1 MFRRA
6 PNVDDR
12 PRYQHPCPLPRED
25 DPVQSPEATE
35 LIEQRLSEENPGF
48 VSIVVMVETV
58 WVLDRA
64 YGLADHAIAAAI
76 ERALRVDVLVVESE
90 QEVFAAM
97 IALKEGHGSFA
108 DALIGAVGARA
119 GCSHTMTFDRKASR
133 LPGFKLL

>member
-1 MFRRA
+1 VFRRA
-6 PNVDDR
+6 PNVDDL
-12 PRYQHPCPLPRED
+12 RYLAQD

>member
-1 MFRRA
+1 MIGLDT
-6 PNVDDR
+6 NILV
-12 PRYQHPCPLPRED
+12 RYLAQD

-76 ERALRVDVLVVESE
+76 ERALRADVLVVESE